1 MLIPYGIGAIGKRL
15 SKWRRPRTEPVTRR
29 TEPLIPTP
37 FPWLAK
43 YPRGVEW
50 NTRIAPQPMTK
61 IWDDALAA
69 HAERPCLEFL
79 GRTYKYRDVGD
90 LIDRAAR
97 GLISLGVGKGVKVG
111 LMLPNCPYFVISYFA
126 VLKAG
131 GTVVNFNPLYAPR
144 EIARQINDAGCKVM
158 VTLNLKAMYPKVAD
172 RLEDTCLEKV
182 VVCGM
187 GRALRL
193 REAALFAVMRR
204 SAIAKMPN
212 DDRHL
217 RFEKL
222 TANDGD
228 YEPAV
233 IDPLTD
239 VALLQYTGGT
249 TGLPKGAMLTHA
261 NLYTNTIQT
270 AMLARSKGDRQDKV
284 LAVLPF
290 FHVFGMTG
298 VMSAGLHKGAELVL
312 LPRFKVGEVLK
323 VINKHKPNW
332 FMGVPTMYSAI
343 NGQKDLDKYDLS
355 SLDYCISGGAA
366 LHKDI
371 HAKFEAKT
379 GCKLVEGYGLTEA
392 APVCAINPFDGEIKV
407 GSVGMPVPGTNIEI
421 TDLDDPDRVVPI
433 GTHGEICITGPQ
445 VMAGYLAHEEET
457 ATTMRGGRLHTGDVG
472 YIDEDGYLF
481 IIDRI
486 KDLIIT
492 GGFNVY
498 PRMVEEAVMLHPDV
512 AEVAACGVPDKH
524 RGEVVKAF
532 IVLHEGASLT
542 GGGLRQFLK
551 DKLAPFEMPRR
562 VEFRDSLPKTF
573 IGKPSR
579 ADLLNQ
585 EQRAAS
591 ANGATNP
598 VPEPA

>member
-1 MLIPYGIGAIGKRL
+1 MLISYGIGAVGRHLKRL
-15 SKWRRPRTEPVTRR
+15 RRPEVAP
-29 TEPLIPTP
+29 EPLVEEVPRP

-43 YPRGVEW
+43 YPKSVDW
-50 NTRIAPQPMTK
+50 HARITPQPMTR

-69 HAERPCLEFL
+69 YAERPCLEFL
-79 GRTYKYRDVGD
+79 GRTYKYKDIGD
-90 LIDRAAR
+90 LIDRAAS
-97 GLISLGVGKGVKVG
+97 GLMSLGVGKGVKVG
-111 LMLPNCPYFVISYFA
+111 LMLPNCPYYVVCFFA

-144 EIARQINDAGCKVM
+144 EIARQINDAGCRVI

-172 RLEDTCLEKV
+172 RLTDTCLETV

-193 REAALFAVMRR
+193 REAALFAVLRR
-204 SAIAKMPN
+204 GAIAKMPN
-212 DDRHL
+212 DEQHV

-222 TANDGD
+222 TANDGV

-249 TGLPKGAMLTHA
+249 TGIPKGAMLTHA
-261 NLYTNTIQT
+261 NLYTNTVQT
-270 AMLARSKGDRQDKV
+270 AMLAQTKGDKQHKT

-298 VMSAGLHKGAELVL
+298 VMGAGLHKGAELIL
-312 LPRFKVGEVLK
+312 LPRFKVNEVLRA
-323 VINKHKPNW
+323 IHKHRPNW

-355 SLDYCISGGAA
+355 SLEYCISGGAA

-371 HAKFEAKT
+371 QAQFEEKT

-392 APVCAINPFDGEIKV
+392 SPVCTINPFEGENRV
-407 GSVGMPVPGTNIEI
+407 GSIGMPVPGTNVEI
-421 TDLDDPDRVVPI
+421 TDLEDPDRLVPH

-457 ATTMRGGRLHTGDVG
+457 VTTMRGGRLHTGDVG
-472 YIDEDGYLF
+472 YIDEDGYVY

-498 PRMVEEAVMLHPDV
+498 PRMVEEAVLMHPDV
-512 AEVAACGVPDKH
+512 REVVACGVPDKH

-532 IVLHEGASLT
+532 VVLREGASLT
-542 GGGLRQFLK
+542 GGALRQFLK

-562 VEFRDSLPKTF
+562 VEFRDSLPQTF

-579 ADLLNQ
+579 ADLLAG
-585 EQRAAS
+585 ERRRAKAS
-591 ANGATNP
+591 GSAKP